1 MSRSPATVVKVG
13 WPAGPAYAGSFL
25 LDSAT
30 RGVLDGT
37 TYTLAD
43 EILVELAGVLTAK
56 SVTGRS
62 SRYDAPTAGT
72 LTVNLEDPDRELD
85 PTNEA
90 GPWYG
95 AIEARRPITLAS
107 RWTLGGTV
115 VDVPEWSGYIDDIT
129 GDYRSTT
136 GRVTITAVDL
146 IGLLNFTV
154 SDSAST
160 RPAESCAARLRYL
173 VSLLG
178 FPVPEGPVDTGRTLV
193 AMPLDGDNVLAL
205 IRGIELAD
213 QGRFMVTPS
222 GAWSYVSSLTDTT
235 PTITLKNLPDY
246 TRPEAPLA
254 SAPMS
259 SSLARYYNSV
269 SVNRWFGS
277 NPQVAEDADAIAR
290 FGRRSPTAYTELPL
304 ANDSDALDVANLML
318 LRASSRTPTPRSAT
332 VNVHAVTASPG
343 GSVGAAAGVAALLS
357 TAQAQ
362 TVAVVNM
369 YAAGTPME
377 VTSVAIVDKVTH
389 DTAPAR
395 WTTTFDLS
403 PVPVSIRP
411 IELDDATLAVLGTG
425 RVGF

>member
-1 MSRSPATVVKVG
+1 MIGPATVVKVG

-43 EILVELAGVLTAK
+43 DVLVELSGILNAK
-56 SVTGRS
+56 ATTGRS
-62 SRYDAPTAGT
+62 ARYDAPTAGT
-72 LTVNLEDPDRELD
+72 LTVNLEDPNRNLD

-95 AIEARRPITLAS
+95 TIEARRPITLAS
-107 RWTLGGTV
+107 RWTHGGTV
-115 VDVPEWSGYIDDIT
+115 VDVPAWSGYVDVIT
-129 GDYRSTT
+129 GDYRNTT

-173 VSLLG
+173 IGLLG

-193 AMPLDGDNVLAL
+193 AMPLDGANVLAL

-222 GAWSYVSSLTDTT
+222 GAWSYVSNLTDTA
-235 PTITLKNLPDY
+235 PTITVRNDPDY
-246 TRPEAPLA
+246 TESEAPLA
-254 SAPMS
+254 AAPMS
-259 SSLARYYNSV
+259 SNLARYYNSV
-269 SVNRWFGS
+269 SVARWFGT
-277 NPQVAEDADAIAR
+277 PQVAENADDIAR
-290 FGRRSPTAYTELPL
+290 FGRRSPTPFTEIPV
-304 ANDSDALDVANLML
+304 ASDSDALDIANLML
-318 LRASSRTPTPRSAT
+318 LRASSRTPTPLSAT
-332 VNVHAVTASPG
+332 VNVHAVTTSVG
-343 GSVGAAAGVAALLS
+343 GSVGAAARVAEMMS
-357 TAQAQ
+357 NAQAQ

-369 YAAGTPME
+369 YATGVPAE
-377 VTSVAIVDKVTH
+377 VTSVAIADRITH
-389 DTAPAR
+389 DAAPSR
-395 WTTTFDLS
+395 WTITADLS
-403 PVPVSIRP
+403 PVPPSIRP
-411 IELDDATLAVLGTG
+411 IELDSATLAVLDTG
-425 RVGF
+425 RLGF

>member
-1 MSRSPATVVKVG
+1 MIGPATVIKVG
-13 WPAGPAYAGSFL
+13 WPSGPAYAGSFM

-37 TYTLAD
+37 TYTLAA
-43 EILVELAGVLTAK
+43 EILVELSGVLSAK
-56 SVTGRS
+56 STTGRS
-62 SRYDAPTAGT
+62 ARYDAPTAGT
-72 LTVNLEDPDRELD
+72 LTVNLEDPRRHLD

-115 VDVPEWSGYIDDIT
+115 VDVPAWSGYIDDIT
-129 GDYRSTT
+129 GDYRNTT
-136 GRVTITAVDL
+136 GRVTITAFDL

-222 GAWSYVSSLTDTT
+222 GAWSYVSNLTDTT
-235 PTITLKNLPDY
+235 PAITVKNLPDY
-246 TRPEAPLA
+246 TAAEAPLA
-254 SAPMS
+254 AAPMS

-277 NPQVAEDADAIAR
+277 TPQVVENADDIAR
-290 FGRRSPTAYTELPL
+290 FGRRAPTAFTELPV
-304 ANDSDALDVANLML
+304 ANDSEALDVANLML

-332 VNVHAVTASPG
+332 VVVHAIPASPG
-343 GSVGAAAGVAALLS
+343 GSVGNAAGVAALLS

-362 TVAVVNM
+362 TIAVVNM
-369 YAAGTPME
+369 YAAGTPAE
-377 VTSVAIVDKVTH
+377 VTSVAIADKVTH
-389 DTAPAR
+389 DTAAGK
-395 WTTTFDLS
+395 WTTTLDLS

-411 IELDDATLAVLGTG
+411 IELDDGTLAVLDTG

>member
-1 MSRSPATVVKVG
+1 MTVSPATVVRVG

-25 LDSAT
+25 LDHPT

-43 EILVELAGVLTAK
+43 EVLVELARVLTAK
-56 SVTGRS
+56 SVSGRS
-62 SRYDAPTAGT
+62 ARYDAPTAGT
-72 LTVNLEDPDRELD
+72 LSVTLDDPLRELD

-107 RWTLGGTV
+107 RWTVGDTV
-115 VDVPEWSGYIDDIT
+115 VDVPEWSGYVDDIL
-129 GDYRSTT
+129 GDYRSTN
-136 GRVTITAVDL
+136 GRVTITAIDL

-154 SDSAST
+154 SDSGST
-160 RPAESCAARLRYL
+160 RPAESCATRLRYL

-178 FPVPEGPVDTGRTLV
+178 LPVPEGTVDAGRTLV
-193 AMPLDGDNVLAL
+193 AMPLDGANVLTL
-205 IRGIELAD
+205 IRNIELAD

-222 GAWSYVSSLTDTT
+222 GGWSYVSNLTDTT
-235 PTITLKNLPDY
+235 PAITVKNLPDY
-246 TRPEAPLA
+246 DAAEAPLA
-254 SAPMS
+254 AAPMS

-277 NPQVAEDADAIAR
+277 TPQVVENADDIAR
-290 FGRRSPTAYTELPL
+290 FGRRAPTAFTELPV
-304 ANDSDALDVANLML
+304 ANDSEALDVANLML

-332 VNVHAVTASPG
+332 VVVHAIPASPG
-343 GSVGAAAGVAALLS
+343 GSVGNAAGVAALLS

-362 TVAVVNM
+362 TIAVVNM
-369 YAAGTPME
+369 YAAGTPTE
-377 VTSVAIVDKVTH
+377 VSSVAIADKVTH
-389 DTAPAR
+389 DTAAGK
-395 WTTTFDLS
+395 WSTTLDLS

-411 IELDDATLAVLGTG
+411 IELDDATLAVLDTG
-425 RVGF
+425 RLGF